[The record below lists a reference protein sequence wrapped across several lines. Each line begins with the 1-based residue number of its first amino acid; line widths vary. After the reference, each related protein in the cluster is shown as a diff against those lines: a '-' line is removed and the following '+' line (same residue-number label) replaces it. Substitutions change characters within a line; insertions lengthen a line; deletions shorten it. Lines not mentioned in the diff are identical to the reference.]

1 MNDAREGD
9 FSPYQGRHSASE
21 SGAEY
26 TPGPTSP
33 VSGRAGEAAA
43 RAAYSDA
50 PKPAQQ
56 EPRSAEK
63 AENVENTENVEKA
76 EDAKVK
82 NSKNAQPAAQSEN
95 PNDDSGA
102 KAEGRESPLDD
113 SPESLAAAFELE
125 TSAREEELLH
135 EVQTLRA
142 DIYNRQQQF
151 DKYQERVIRDREV
164 EKNRAIEGV
173 VEALLPVLDEIHLA
187 RQHGDLVEGPFAKI
201 AEKFEATLGR
211 YGVERYGAEGEPF
224 DPMVHQA
231 ITHTETDL
239 PPGTTVTTVIQV
251 MQPGYRMGEKVVRPA
266 FVGVAD
272 PR

>member
-1 MNDAREGD
+1 MNDATEGGD
-9 FSPYQGRHSASE
+9 RAPYQGRHSASE

-33 VSGRAGEAAA
+33 VSGKAGEAAA

-50 PKPAQQ
+50 PKPSAQHDAQ
-56 EPRSAEK
+56 HERQGAEEPQVAGEQASEELGAEQHDSA
-63 AENVENTENVEKA
+63 TGGG
-76 EDAKVK
+76 
-82 NSKNAQPAAQSEN
+82 Q
-95 PNDDSGA
+95 DD
-102 KAEGRESPLDD
+102 PTLDD
-113 SPESLAAAFELE
+113 SPEALAAAFELE

-187 RQHGDLVEGPFAKI
+187 RQHGDLVDGPFAKI

-211 YGVERYGAEGEPF
+211 YGVERYGGEGEAF
-224 DPMVHQA
+224 DPMIHQA
-231 ITHTETDL
+231 VTHMVADL
-239 PPGTTVTTVIQV
+239 PEGTTETTVIQV

-266 FVGVAD
+266 FVAVAD
-272 PR
+272 PK

>member
-1 MNDAREGD
+1 MNDAREGGN
-9 FSPYQGRHSASE
+9 SPYQGRHSASE

-50 PKPAQQ
+50 PKRQQPEPVQ
-56 EPRSAEK
+56 EPEAATPDTPERSEQA
-63 AENVENTENVEKA
+63 
-76 EDAKVK
+76 D
-82 NSKNAQPAAQSEN
+82 PAA
-95 PNDDSGA
+95 
-102 KAEGRESPLDD
+102 ESQGEPTLDD
-113 SPESLAAAFELE
+113 SPEALAAAFELE
-125 TSAREEELLH
+125 TSAREEELLN
-135 EVQTLRA
+135 EVATLRA
-142 DIYNRQQQF
+142 EIFNRQQSF
-151 DKYQERVIRDREV
+151 DKYQERVIRDRDV
-164 EKNRAIEGV
+164 EKNRAVEGV
-173 VEALLPVLDEIHLA
+173 IEALLPVLDEIHLA
-187 RQHGDLVEGPFAKI
+187 RQHGDLVDGPFARI
-201 AEKFEATLGR
+201 AEKLEGILGR

-239 PPGTTVTTVIQV
+239 PAGVTVTTVIQV

-266 FVGVAD
+266 FVAVAD

>member
-9 FSPYQGRHSASE
+9 FSPYQGRHGASE

-50 PKPAQQ
+50 PKPAQP
-56 EPRSAEK
+56 EPHGTESTENADSAEK
-63 AENVENTENVEKA
+63 TE
-76 EDAKVK
+76 
-82 NSKNAQPAAQSEN
+82 SRSAAQ
-95 PNDDSGA
+95 NDRPDA
-102 KAEGRESPLDD
+102 RAEGGENPLDD
-113 SPESLAAAFELE
+113 SPEALAAAFELE
-125 TSAREEELLH
+125 TSAREEELLR

-142 DIYNRQQQF
+142 DVYNRQQQF

-164 EKNRAIEGV
+164 EKNRAVEGV

-187 RQHGDLVEGPFAKI
+187 RLHGDLVEGPFAKI
-201 AEKFEATLGR
+201 AEKFEATLAR

-231 ITHTETDL
+231 ITHTEADL

>member
-1 MNDAREGD
+1 MNDPREG
-9 FSPYQGRHSASE
+9 SPYQGRHSASD

-50 PKPAQQ
+50 PKPTTPEEPQAEEAPEQEAQAG
-56 EPRSAEK
+56 EPQQNTDEGAE
-63 AENVENTENVEKA
+63 EIIT
-76 EDAKVK
+76 
-82 NSKNAQPAAQSEN
+82 
-95 PNDDSGA
+95 
-102 KAEGRESPLDD
+102 LDD
-113 SPESLAAAFELE
+113 SPEALAAAFELQ
-125 TSAREEELLH
+125 TSAREEELLL

-142 DIYNRQQQF
+142 DLYNRQQQF
-151 DKYQERVIRDREV
+151 DRYQERVIRDREV
-164 EKNRAIEGV
+164 EKNRAVEGV

-201 AEKFEATLGR
+201 AEKFEATLAR
-211 YGVERYGAEGEPF
+211 YGVQRYGAEGEVF
-224 DPMVHQA
+224 DPMIHQA
-231 ITHTETDL
+231 VTHMVADL
-239 PPGTTVTTVIQV
+239 PEGTTDTTVIQV

-266 FVGVAD
+266 FVAVAD